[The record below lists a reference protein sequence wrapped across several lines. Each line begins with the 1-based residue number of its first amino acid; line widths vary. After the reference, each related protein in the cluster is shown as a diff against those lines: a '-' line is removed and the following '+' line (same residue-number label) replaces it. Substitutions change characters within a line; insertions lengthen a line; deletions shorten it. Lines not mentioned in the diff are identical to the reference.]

1 MTKRIIG
8 IFGSLAVIA
17 VMVLAIMGRQ
27 SYSSAIVFGKQ
38 AAEMPAT
45 IEVEV
50 VAEPQAEASVEQ
62 VATEMPDTTAVDAV
76 KVE

>member
-27 SYSSAIVFGKQ
+27 SYSSAIVFGKL
-38 AAEMPAT
+38 AAEKPAVV
-45 IEVEV
+45 EVEV
-50 VAEPQAEASVEQ
+50 VAEPAAEASLEQ
-62 VATEMPDTTAVDAV
+62 PATEQPDSVAVDSA
-76 KVE
+76 KSE

>member
-38 AAEMPAT
+38 AVEAPAT

-50 VAEPQAEASVEQ
+50 VAEPQAEAVAEQ
-62 VATEMPDTTAVDAV
+62 PQAEMPDSITVDSV
-76 KVE
+76 KTE